1 MVPAAQAVKELLHP
15 ISDAE
20 SLTVFTPTDPDSQA
34 KEDFLNSLPL
44 VQNLRQNPA
53 FTESR
58 PHMKIPPAWRANNL
72 TAGTLLGQGR
82 VTVPPLAFAEKGGKS
97 YVQLFH
103 VGTDLCGHVGIVHGG
118 FLATV
123 LDEGLARCCFG
134 ALPHGIGLTAN
145 LEISY
150 KAPCKADQYLALKAT
165 TTKVEGRKAWVEGRI
180 ETVPEDGGEPTVL
193 ATATALYIS
202 PREAKSMARIY
213 APS

>member
-1 MVPAAQAVKELLHP
+1 
-15 ISDAE
+15 
-20 SLTVFTPTDPDSQA
+20 
-34 KEDFLNSLPL
+34 
-44 VQNLRQNPA
+44 
-53 FTESR
+53 
-58 PHMKIPPAWRANNL
+58 MKIPPAWRANNL